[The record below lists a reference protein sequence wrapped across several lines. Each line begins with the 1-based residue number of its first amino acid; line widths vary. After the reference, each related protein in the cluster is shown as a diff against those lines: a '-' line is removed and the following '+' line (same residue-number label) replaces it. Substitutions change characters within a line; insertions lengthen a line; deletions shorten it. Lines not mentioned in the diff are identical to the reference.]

1 MGRLQPGV
9 GCNIL
14 PTALHSIRGRHR
26 CRIRSSRARIN
37 PVYPIRPLRLR
48 DYTVEDAFSKELERA
63 QAAVSGDE
71 SAFAAIVAEH
81 QPAITR
87 LMWRFTRHPVK
98 LEELVHDTFVEVYF
112 SLGKYRGTGP
122 LGGWIRTIA
131 VRTGYKHWREKKAE
145 GDRRELHEQ
154 LAADPST
161 PLSTEEELP
170 EDPEAA
176 HRALYDAL
184 ALLGP
189 RDRLVLTLLY
199 WENCTTEEAAT
210 LTGWSG
216 SMVRVQAFRARKRL
230 KKLLE
235 AKSK

>member
-1 MGRLQPGV
+1 MHENTLDTSYADE
-9 GCNIL
+9 L
-14 PTALHSIRGRHR
+14 A
-26 CRIRSSRARIN
+26 RS
-37 PVYPIRPLRLR
+37 
-48 DYTVEDAFSKELERA
+48 
-63 QAAVSGDE
+63 QAAAGGDDG
-71 SAFAAIVAEH
+71 AFAAIVAEH

-87 LMWRFTRHPVK
+87 MMWRFTRDPEK

-112 SLGKYRGTGP
+112 CLSKYRGTGP

-131 VRTGYKHWREKKAE
+131 VRIGYKFWREKKKDNERKSLNDAI
-145 GDRRELHEQ
+145 
-154 LAADPST
+154 AADIAMLGES
-161 PLSTEEELP
+161 EEIP
-170 EDPEAA
+170 EEPEAA
-176 HRALYDAL
+176 HQALYNAL

-199 WENCTTEEAAT
+199 WENCTTEEAAA

-235 AKSK
+235 AKKHGTV